1 MRLDQTHLE
10 SLDTQGFVIVEGFLD
25 RDEVERAQSAMF
37 EIFPRPE
44 QYFADPGRWPEFG
57 ESQFTG
63 IRHLPYGWD
72 LDRLAFH
79 PDLVDAAERV
89 LSTDDLRL
97 YKVELWAKY
106 SGAIDYDQPLHRDFG
121 NHTLVVPR
129 SDGVG
134 RQLTS
139 FTLLSDVTE
148 ADGPTR
154 IVPIEHTRHI
164 PVGADPDARW
174 PNSLPFGE
182 LADVEVPVVGPAG
195 TLLLYRTDVFHRG
208 SNFTEPRRS
217 RFALLADYEARGP
230 TWTGKVAWPNVAN
243 KPGWSTM
250 IERASVR
257 ERDLFGFPRVG
268 DPYWN
273 DETLAGVQRRYPNL
287 DLAPYRTSGVAE
299 HR

>member
-1 MRLDQTHLE
+1 MRLDQADLDQLE
-10 SLDTQGFVIVEGFLD
+10 HQGFVIVPEFLTP
-25 RDEVERAQSAMF
+25 DEVSRAQAAMF
-37 EIFPRPE
+37 EIFPRPD
-44 QYFADPGRWPEFG
+44 QYFANPDGWPGFART
-57 ESQFTG
+57 QFAG
-63 IRHLPYGWD
+63 IRSLPYGWD

-79 PDLVDAAERV
+79 PDLVDAAERF
-89 LSTDDLRL
+89 LGTDDLEL

-106 SGAIDYDQPLHRDFG
+106 SGAVDYDQPLHRDFG

-148 ADGPTR
+148 ADGPTK
-154 IVPIEHTRHI
+154 IVPLVHSQHVPI
-164 PVGADPDARW
+164 GAEIKDVI
-174 PNSLPFGE
+174 PNSLPRGA

-208 SNFTEPRRS
+208 TNFTEPNRS
-217 RFALLADYEARGP
+217 RFALLADYQARGSA
-230 TWTGKVAWPNVAN
+230 WMGKVAWPNQASR
-243 KPGWSTM
+243 PGWAPM
-250 IERASVR
+250 IEQASVR

-268 DPYWN
+268 DPYWD

-287 DLAPYRTSGVAE
+287 DLDPYRP
-299 HR
+299 